1 MSKYN
6 LPPRPLG
13 MPGTPESLP
22 AAPQQQAGFIGR
34 PVEEDQ
40 VEISGINTSP
50 SFENGELEKVQ
61 DILNRIT
68 TSYSKHVVGQE
79 KLKTSLL
86 VALLTGGHVL
96 LESVPGLAKTTAA
109 QTLASTVSA
118 DFKRIQCTPDLLP
131 SDIIGTQI
139 YDQKT
144 GTFNTQLGP
153 VHSNFVLL
161 DEINRSSSKTQSAM
175 LEAMQERQTSI
186 GGKNYDLPDPF
197 LVIATQNPIEQ
208 EGTYHL
214 PEAQLDRFLL
224 KEVLT
229 YSTPEEELEI
239 LRRIDEGVLT
249 HDSLKHEAGVAS
261 IEEVKFLQKLTSKVY
276 IDQSIR
282 SYIVNL
288 IHATRN
294 IAQILPK
301 FKNYVEY
308 GASPRASIA
317 FLQASKAIALLNGR
331 AHVIPDDV
339 KALKHEILRHRLIL
353 NYQAEAENITAEQI
367 IDEIFQ
373 ITSTP

>member
-1 MSKYN
+1 MSNYN

-13 MPGTPESLP
+13 APGTPEPLP
-22 AAPQQQAGFIGR
+22 PVPQQPAGFIGR
-34 PVEEDQ
+34 PVEEEQ
-40 VEISGINTSP
+40 EVNPGINASP
-50 SFENGELEKVQ
+50 SFEEGELEKVQ

-86 VALLTGGHVL
+86 VALLTGGHIL

-139 YDQKT
+139 YDQKS

-186 GGKNYDLPDPF
+186 GGENYELPDPF

-224 KEVLT
+224 KEVLN

-239 LRRIDEGVLT
+239 LRRVDEGVLT
-249 HDSLKHEAGVAS
+249 NYSIKHEVGVAS
-261 IEEVKFLQKLTSKVY
+261 IDEVKFLQKLTNKVY
-276 IDQSIR
+276 VDQSIR

-294 IAQILPK
+294 IAQILPRYK
-301 FKNYVEY
+301 SYVEY

-353 NYQAEAENITAEQI
+353 NYQAEAEGITAEQI